1 MQKLAFQASSAEA
14 WNKVYVAI
22 WHKVRTQPGAYE
34 GTKTAALP
42 TLGVEGQFSAALQT

>member
-1 MQKLAFQASSAEA
+1 LRENLRVIFAS
-14 WNKVYVAI
+14 NVGC
-22 WHKVRTQPGAYE
+22 WHKVRAQPGAYE